1 MSWVVQDPITVPLMR
16 GQVCQG
22 IPSSP
27 LPLGTSQSVRLFLQ
41 ASLAWVEATAEL
53 AEEALDPG
61 TFTQQSSL
69 QVGAGQWE
77 GFPYSGAL
85 SLRSNPDHLHCTY
98 PHFPGELALVQS
110 CPAQM
115 GSCQLADCTGEIL

>member
-61 TFTQQSSL
+61 TLPSKAPFRWGLGS
-69 QVGAGQWE
+69 GR
-77 GFPYSGAL
+77 GFP
-85 SLRSNPDHLHCTY
+85 
-98 PHFPGELALVQS
+98 
-110 CPAQM
+110 
-115 GSCQLADCTGEIL
+115 ILGPSP